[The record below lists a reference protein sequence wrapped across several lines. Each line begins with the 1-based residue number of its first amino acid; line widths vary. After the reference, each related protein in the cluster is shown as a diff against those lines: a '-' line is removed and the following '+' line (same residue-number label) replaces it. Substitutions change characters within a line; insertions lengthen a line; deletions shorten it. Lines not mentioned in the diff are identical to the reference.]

1 MITWPPELISDIAA
15 RRSVLFLGAGV
26 SKNASNAVGERP
38 KDWIEFLQ
46 SLAALIPAG
55 PIRDEVDACI
65 AESDLLSAC
74 ELARHILHADVF
86 KSHLLAEFVN
96 RRFTPA
102 KIHKDLSRVDSRFVL
117 TPNFDKL
124 YETSANNEQEGTI
137 LVKNYYDTDVAD
149 VFRRRERVV
158 LKIHGT
164 IDTPGQT
171 IFTRSDY
178 AKAREVHA
186 NFYRLLDA
194 LFVTHTVVFIGTS
207 MRDPDLQ
214 LLLEGIRYRFE
225 GSRPHF
231 AVMPADSTKVET
243 VRMMERTMNIR
254 VLQYD
259 PANYHA
265 ELANS
270 IADLVTLV
278 EDERAQ
284 LITTA
289 DW

>member
-1 MITWPPELISDIAA
+1 MIDWPAALVADIAA

-26 SKNASNAVGERP
+26 SKNAVNNAGERP
-38 KDWIEFLQ
+38 KDWKEFLQ
-46 SLAALIPAG
+46 ALAGAIPPG
-55 PIRDEVDACI
+55 PIRSEVDACI

-74 ELARHILHADVF
+74 ELVRHHLQPDVF
-86 KSHLLAEFVN
+86 KSHLLTEFVD
-96 RRFTPA
+96 RRFEPA
-102 KIHKDLSRVDSRFVL
+102 KIHDDLIKVDSRFVL
-117 TPNFDKL
+117 TTNFEKL
-124 YETSANNEQEGTI
+124 YENRANQLQQGTV
-137 LVKNYYDTDVAD
+137 LVKHYYDIDLAD
-149 VFRRRERVV
+149 ALRRSQRVV
-158 LKIHGT
+158 LKIHGS
-164 IDTPGQT
+164 IDTPART

-178 AKAREVHA
+178 AKAREEHA

-231 AVMPADSTKVET
+231 AVMPADATKIET

-259 PANYHA
+259 PMNHHA
-265 ELANS
+265 ELADS
-270 IADLVTLV
+270 IAELANLV
-278 EDERAQ
+278 EAQRAR
-284 LITTA
+284 LTA
-289 DW
+289 TMDW